1 MSLALTLLISVMV
14 LLASR
19 WLFQRTVQAMARLVE
34 GMVGG
39 GASGQVATW
48 QPSRSTAA
56 LTSYSMP
63 TAQPSAAE
71 LERVEGSSVAGAT
84 FGRAFRRARLTRP
97 ESVARA
103 GLGREIAP
111 PIA

>member
-1 MSLALTLLISVMV
+1 MSLALTLLVSVMV

-19 WLFQRTVQAMARLVE
+19 WLFQRTVQAMGRLVE

-39 GASGQVATW
+39 AASGQVSSW
-48 QPSRSTAA
+48 QPSRSTAP

-71 LERVEGSSVAGAT
+71 LERVEGSPSVRAT
-84 FGRAFRRARLTRP
+84 FGRAFRRARFTRP

-103 GLGREIAP
+103 GLGRETAPQIA
-111 PIA
+111 

>member
-1 MSLALTLLISVMV
+1 MSLALALLVSVMM

-39 GASGQVATW
+39 AASGQMATW

-56 LTSYSMP
+56 VSYSMP
-63 TAQPSAAE
+63 AAQPSAAE
-71 LERVEGSSVAGAT
+71 LASRVGPPVVRARVGQ
-84 FGRAFRRARLTRP
+84 AFREGACTRP
-97 ESVARA
+97 VER
-103 GLGREIAP
+103 RP
-111 PIA
+111 R